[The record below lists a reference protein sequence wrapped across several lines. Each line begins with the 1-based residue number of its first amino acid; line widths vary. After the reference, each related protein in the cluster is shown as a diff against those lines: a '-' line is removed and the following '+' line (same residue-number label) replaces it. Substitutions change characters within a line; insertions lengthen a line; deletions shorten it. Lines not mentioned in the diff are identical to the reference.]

1 MQPDFNTYIITRK
14 RWSFIISQSVPFRRN
29 VIQRS
34 LWPSF
39 LAVGIAVLRSTS
51 VIAGAKLQRVW
62 FTAEFPCWGTG
73 ITAEINTA
81 LPVYKQSLAR
91 GRFFPSKKKK
101 KSAHGFTSSVVLLLV
116 SVMVLGKGIAEST
129 LLVWRNLLCF
139 FCKAICLI
147 CYCCCCFPFFFF
159 PLFSVETSLWLS
171 QAIPHH
177 CSSPVKWQ

>member
-101 KSAHGFTSSVVLLLV
+101 KKSAHGFTSSVVLLLV

-147 CYCCCCFPFFFF
+147 C
-159 PLFSVETSLWLS
+159 
-171 QAIPHH
+171 
-177 CSSPVKWQ
+177 